1 MFADILL
8 AVPLGILLAFT
19 IGPVFF
25 VLLETAITKGF
36 RAAIAFNTGVVTAD
50 AVFIAIVYFATNSL
64 LTEIKDDPRL
74 FLAGGLIMIAYGL
87 ISFIKVKKDFQKDVE
102 CKDNISFIRIKKV
115 NYIALFIKGFLLNF
129 INIGVLGFWLGIIVV
144 FGPKLDMEPNRILLF
159 FSSIIIVYFL
169 IDIGKILIAKKLK
182 NRLTAYHIYKIK
194 RVISIILLLFG
205 VFLVCK
211 PFFLNVLSSLKF

>member
-50 AVFIAIVYFATNSL
+50 AAFIAIVYFTTNSL

-74 FLAGGLIMIAYGL
+74 FLAGGLIMMAYGL
-87 ISFIKVKKDFQKDVE
+87 LSFIKVKKDFQKDVE

-115 NYIALFIKGFLLNF
+115 NYKGFLLNF

>member
-50 AVFIAIVYFATNSL
+50 VAFIAIVYFTTNSL

-102 CKDNISFIRIKKV
+102 CKDKKS
-115 NYIALFIKGFLLNF
+115 
-129 INIGVLGFWLGIIVV
+129 
-144 FGPKLDMEPNRILLF
+144 KLY
-159 FSSIIIVYFL
+159 S
-169 IDIGKILIAKKLK
+169 
-182 NRLTAYHIYKIK
+182 TIYKRI
-194 RVISIILLLFG
+194 FT
-205 VFLVCK
+205 
-211 PFFLNVLSSLKF
+211 

>member
-1 MFADILL
+1 
-8 AVPLGILLAFT
+8 
-19 IGPVFF
+19 
-25 VLLETAITKGF
+25 
-36 RAAIAFNTGVVTAD
+36 
-50 AVFIAIVYFATNSL
+50 
-64 LTEIKDDPRL
+64 
-74 FLAGGLIMIAYGL
+74 MIAYGL

-211 PFFLNVLSSLKF
+211 PFFLNVLSALKF

>member
-36 RAAIAFNTGVVTAD
+36 RAAIAFNTG
-50 AVFIAIVYFATNSL
+50 ATNSL